1 MRQVA
6 GRAALTALAAIV
18 ALVVLALLAL
28 GTGSALAARVDNGIA
43 GKSPDQIL
51 ATSLAAG
58 EHAHSVHIVGHIV
71 SGGSHIGMDLRFSG
85 THAAGRLTE
94 DGAAFDLVLL
104 GKRAFIRGGAAF
116 WQREGVKP
124 GDPTIALFA
133 NRWVGGSTAAGKPF
147 HGFGSEFRLRGL
159 LTSVGSSH
167 ARLELAGTTKIHG
180 RPAVALRD
188 TKQGGTISIATT
200 GTPYPL
206 SIQKT
211 KGSDTGTL
219 FFDDWNEPVTIAAP
233 RTYVDLD
240 RLTSTGKP

>member
-6 GRAALTALAAIV
+6 GRAALLALAA
-18 ALVVLALLAL
+18 L
-28 GTGSALAARVDNGIA
+28 GLIAGGALAATADNGITS
-43 GKSPDQIL
+43 KSPDQIL

-58 EHAHSVHIVGHIV
+58 EHAHSVHIVGHIL

-85 THAAGRLTE
+85 TRAAGRLIE
-94 DGAAFDLVLL
+94 DGAAFDLVLV
-104 GKRAFIRGGAAF
+104 GTKAFIKGGAAF
-116 WQREGVKP
+116 WQHEGVKA

-147 HGFGSEFRLRGL
+147 HGFGAEFRLRGL
-159 LTSVGSSH
+159 LTSLGSSH
-167 ARLELAGTTKIHG
+167 ARLALAGTTKIHG
-180 RPAVALRD
+180 RPAVGVRD
-188 TKQGGTISIATT
+188 TKQGGTIYIATT

-219 FFDDWNEPVTIAAP
+219 EFEGWNEPVTIAAP
-233 RTYVDLD
+233 KTYVDLD
-240 RLTSTGKP
+240 QLTKPAKP